1 MQFPVPQFID
11 IEDKIIGPLTIKQFL
26 WCLAGAIILFILWTF
41 LPLALFIIS
50 ALPIVGLFGALA
62 FYKHNSRPFI
72 YFLMSG
78 LKFLFK
84 PKLYLFQKTAK
95 KQKEIIEKP
104 VETEHVLPK
113 IKPQLS
119 DLAWKLD
126 VQR

>member
-11 IEDKIIGPLTIKQFL
+11 IEDKIIGPLTLKQFL

-41 LPLALFIIS
+41 LPLALFIIL
-50 ALPIVGLFGALA
+50 ALPITSLFGALA
-62 FYKHNSRPFI
+62 FYKHNGRPFI

-95 KQKEIIEKP
+95 KQKEIIEKTKEIKKEIIRP
-104 VETEHVLPK
+104 
-113 IKPQLS
+113 KPQLS